1 MIKFSKLLKK
11 IFSIEELKLN
21 PPVLIDIGASGALHR
36 CWKKIAKYSTCIA
49 FDADSREMKIIE
61 NAKSDFKT
69 LYVYNCIVSD
79 KDEGEV
85 DFYLTKSPYCSSV
98 LKPDIQNLKV
108 WAYADKFKITGKS
121 KIKAKQLRTILAELD
136 IDKIDWYKS
145 DSQGLDLRIFSSL
158 PDEIKDNIIIS
169 EFEPGF
175 IDSYIGEDKLS
186 KLISYLET
194 QNFWL
199 SDITVKG
206 SQRISQ
212 NQLNE
217 IYNST
222 LLKKLTYFSHK
233 TSAGW
238 AELLYINN
246 FQKISNFRGY
256 ILGWIFSTILEQHGF
271 ALSLIEKALPGQR
284 GSINKLLLSMRKYS
298 KERIKRNI
306 LKLKFMP
313 YVFEK
318 ISKTLRL
325 S

>member
-1 MIKFSKLLKK
+1 MFSKLLKE
-11 IFSIEELKLN
+11 IFSIEELQLN
-21 PPVLIDIGASGALHR
+21 PPVLIDIGASGALHKR
-36 CWKKIAKYSTCIA
+36 WKKIAKYSICIA

-61 NAKSDFKT
+61 NAKSDFKK

-98 LKPDIQNLKV
+98 LKPDIQNLKA
-108 WAYADKFKITGKS
+108 WAYSDKFEITGKS
-121 KIKAKQLRTILAELD
+121 KIKAKQLHTILGELE
-136 IDKIDWYKS
+136 IDKVDWYKS
-145 DSQGLDLRIFSSL
+145 DSQGLDLRLFSSL

-175 IDSYIGEDKLS
+175 IDSYISEDKLS

-199 SDITVKG
+199 SDIIVKG

-212 NQLNE
+212 KQLNE
-217 IYNST
+217 IYKSF
-222 LLKKLTYFSHK
+222 LLKKLAHFSHK

-246 FQKISNFRGY
+246 FQKITNLRGY

-271 ALSLIEKALPGQR
+271 ALSLIEKALPGQQ

-298 KERIKRNI
+298 EGRIKRNV

-318 ISKTLRL
+318 ISKVLRL

>member
-1 MIKFSKLLKK
+1 MFSKLLKE
-11 IFSIEELKLN
+11 IFSIEELQLN
-21 PPVLIDIGASGALHR
+21 PPVLIDIGASGALHKH
-36 CWKKIAKYSTCIA
+36 WKKIAKYSICIA

-61 NAKSDFKT
+61 NAKSDFKK

-98 LKPDIQNLKV
+98 LKPDIQNLKA
-108 WAYADKFKITGKS
+108 WAYADKFEITGKS
-121 KIKAKQLRTILAELD
+121 KIKAKQLHTILGELE
-136 IDKIDWYKS
+136 IDKVDWYKS
-145 DSQGLDLRIFSSL
+145 DSQGLDLRLFSSL

-175 IDSYIGEDKLS
+175 IDSYISEDKLA

-199 SDITVKG
+199 SDIIVKG

-212 NQLNE
+212 KQLNE
-217 IYNST
+217 IYKSF
-222 LLKKLTYFSHK
+222 LLKKLAHFSHK

-246 FQKISNFRGY
+246 FQKITSLRGY

-271 ALSLIEKALPGQR
+271 ALSLIEKALPGQQ

-298 KERIKRNI
+298 EGRIKRNV

-318 ISKTLRL
+318 ISKVLRL